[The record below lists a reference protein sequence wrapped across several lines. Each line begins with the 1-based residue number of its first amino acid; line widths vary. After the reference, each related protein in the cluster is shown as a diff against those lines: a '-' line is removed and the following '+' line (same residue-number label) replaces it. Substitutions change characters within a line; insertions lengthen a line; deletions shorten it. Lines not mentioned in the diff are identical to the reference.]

1 MTGNLKFGLWNRDG
15 LRVATFKFLSQH
27 KVLIVSG
34 TFNSF
39 LFAFFSL
46 DTNIRM
52 KPVVSVINV
61 ECISTTNLAFYETV
75 ILPNFVPSIDN
86 YVQIL
91 TRMARHSIKGNF
103 HSFLTK
109 EDALIA
115 RPLMGILEQCGQAVP
130 EALRNLHLTSS
141 VPES

>member
-1 MTGNLKFGLWNRDG
+1 
-15 LRVATFKFLSQH
+15 
-27 KVLIVSG
+27 
-34 TFNSF
+34 

-61 ECISTTNLAFYETV
+61 ERISTTNLAFYETV

>member
-1 MTGNLKFGLWNRDG
+1 MEQKWAGRVI
-15 LRVATFKFLSQH
+15 LRVATFKFVTQH

-34 TFNSF
+34 SFNSF

-61 ECISTTNLAFYETV
+61 ERISTTNLAFYETV

-115 RPLMGILEQCGQAVP
+115 RPLMGILKQCGQAVP

>member
-1 MTGNLKFGLWNRDG
+1 VEQKWAGRVI
-15 LRVATFKFLSQH
+15 LRVATFKFVSQH

-34 TFNSF
+34 SFNSF
-39 LFAFFSL
+39 LFAFLSL

-61 ECISTTNLAFYETV
+61 ERISTTNLAFYETV

>member
-1 MTGNLKFGLWNRDG
+1 MEQKWAGRVI
-15 LRVATFKFLSQH
+15 LRVATFKFVSQH

-34 TFNSF
+34 SFNSF
-39 LFAFFSL
+39 LFAFLSL

-61 ECISTTNLAFYETV
+61 ERISTTNLAFYETV